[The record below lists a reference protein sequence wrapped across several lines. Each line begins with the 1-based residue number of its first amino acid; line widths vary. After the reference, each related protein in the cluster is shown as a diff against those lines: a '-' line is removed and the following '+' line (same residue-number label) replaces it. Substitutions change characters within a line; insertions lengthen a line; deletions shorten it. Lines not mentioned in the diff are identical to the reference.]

1 MINMPNNISDE
12 MLAAYLDGNA
22 TSDEVALIVDAIKD
36 NPELQ
41 EAHQVISDVIME
53 FDRLDCND
61 IIDKTDIQR

>member
-1 MINMPNNISDE
+1 

-36 NPELQ
+36 DPELQ